1 MTRRF
6 KLYKII
12 EKQDKKWRVKKM
24 NKILNSKYGLL
35 IFSLIS
41 GIAYFILIMM
51 LISQMNYSYLLGI
64 FFFPAVVCGI
74 ALCLYK
80 SIRNLQNLQEWGKI
94 RLLILLHILV
104 IALSIAFFAVSII
117 SKFVL

>member
-1 MTRRF
+1 
-6 KLYKII
+6 
-12 EKQDKKWRVKKM
+12 M
-24 NKILNSKYGLL
+24 NKILKSKYGLF

-80 SIRNLQNLQEWGKI
+80 SVRNLEELEEWGKI
-94 RLLILLHILV
+94 RSLILLHIFV
-104 IALSIAFFAVSII
+104 IALSIVFLLLLLLFKFA
-117 SKFVL
+117 L

>member
-1 MTRRF
+1 
-6 KLYKII
+6 
-12 EKQDKKWRVKKM
+12 M

-51 LISQMNYSYLLGI
+51 LISKINYAYLLGI
-64 FFFPAVVCGI
+64 FFFPAVVCGA

-80 SIRNLQNLQEWGKI
+80 SIRNLEELEEWGKI
-94 RLLILLHILV
+94 RSLMLLHIFV
-104 IALSIAFFAVSII
+104 VVLSIAFFTILILSE
-117 SKFVL
+117 FVL

>member
-1 MTRRF
+1 
-6 KLYKII
+6 
-12 EKQDKKWRVKKM
+12 M
-24 NKILNSKYGLL
+24 NKFLKSKYGLF

-80 SIRNLQNLQEWGKI
+80 SIKNLEEQEERGKI
-94 RLLILLHILV
+94 RSLVLLHILV
-104 IALSIAFFAVSII
+104 FALSVAFLII
-117 SKFVL
+117 WLLSEFVL

>member
-1 MTRRF
+1 M
-6 KLYKII
+6 K
-12 EKQDKKWRVKKM
+12 
-24 NKILNSKYGLL
+24 KILNSKYGLL

-41 GIAYFILIMM
+41 GIANFILIMM
-51 LISQMNYSYLLGI
+51 LISKMNYSYLLGI

-80 SIRNLQNLQEWGKI
+80 SIKNLEQIQAWSKI
-94 RLLILLHILV
+94 KSLMLLHIFV
-104 IALSIAFFAVSII
+104 VMLSITFFVIYLL

>member
-1 MTRRF
+1 
-6 KLYKII
+6 
-12 EKQDKKWRVKKM
+12 M
-24 NKILNSKYGLL
+24 NKFLKSKYGLF

-80 SIRNLQNLQEWGKI
+80 SIRNLEEHEELGKI
-94 RLLILLHILV
+94 SSLMILHLIV
-104 IALSIAFFAVSII
+104 VVLSIAFLAIWLL

>member
-1 MTRRF
+1 
-6 KLYKII
+6 
-12 EKQDKKWRVKKM
+12 M

-35 IFSLIS
+35 IFSLTS

-51 LISQMNYSYLLGI
+51 LISQINYSYLLGF

-80 SIRNLQNLQEWGKI
+80 SIKNLEELEELRKV
-94 RLLILLHILV
+94 RSLMLLHIFV
-104 IALSIAFFAVSII
+104 IILAIIFCAISVI

>member
-1 MTRRF
+1 M
-6 KLYKII
+6 
-12 EKQDKKWRVKKM
+12 KKF
-24 NKILNSKYGLL
+24 LSSKYGLL

-51 LISQMNYSYLLGI
+51 LISKINYSYLLGI

-80 SIRNLQNLQEWGKI
+80 SIKNLEQIQAWSKI
-94 RLLILLHILV
+94 RSLMLLHVFVVMLSIIFLV
-104 IALSIAFFAVSII
+104 IYLLSKLAL
-117 SKFVL
+117 